1 MATHSPARRRGTM
14 SRPFTQSAMALLM
27 SRSCRLRLRSAAHT
41 AAVAPGGSFPL
52 GWRRESWSRALT
64 KSRWR
69 MDMTVATHLRVPWEM
84 VSQAKE
90 MHQVTR
96 QSLLQSSAEMAQQGR
111 LSTDTGTS
119 HLLALSFSL
128 SLSFCCVIGKPTAGS
143 LLVNPLDPLNAD
155 NIKVKIAD
163 LGNAC
168 WVVRS
173 LLMTWG
179 ISWLGTKPHITR
191 HIQCHHAPKIERC

>member
-90 MHQVTR
+90 MHQVMTHQTIATAVQCRNGSAGQTFYWYWDFSFIGSFFLPVSLILLCDR
-96 QSLLQSSAEMAQQGR
+96 Q
-111 LSTDTGTS
+111 TDS
-119 HLLALSFSL
+119 RIPA
-128 SLSFCCVIGKPTAGS
+128 
-143 LLVNPLDPLNAD
+143 
-155 NIKVKIAD
+155 
-163 LGNAC
+163 
-168 WVVRS
+168 R
-173 LLMTWG
+173 
-179 ISWLGTKPHITR
+179 
-191 HIQCHHAPKIERC
+191 